1 MPSSA
6 SPLRQTTRRFLLPRE
21 QHAAALSWLEHGGRS
36 PLKARLASSVVL
48 VRDGFEGAETYLGY
62 RSGKSPLGT
71 IAFPGGSLDEADYGP
86 VGWFGPAPGKW
97 AENMGIDDHQV
108 ARAHVVAAIRELFE
122 ETGILLA
129 GQDEASLVEGGNSE
143 DWMRAR
149 QLVAEQE
156 SSFPE
161 LLDRWGLGLRTDL
174 LRPLSRWIS
183 PDFAHRRFDTRYF
196 AATQPV
202 NQQPV
207 LLDGKGVWGS
217 WVCAAKVIAE
227 RDSSSLGDT
236 ADQEDTRGR
245 TLSEVTAPA
254 VETMLEKISTA
265 RGCVAY
271 LSHKRQPH
279 TYQPQLVV
287 VDGVPMLE
295 VPTAVG
301 TEGGSVQRGR

>member
-1 MPSSA
+1 LQSSA
-6 SPLRQTTRRFLLPRE
+6 SPLRQTTRLFQLPRE
-21 QHAAALSWLEHGGRS
+21 QHAAARSWLEHGGRT
-36 PLKARLASSVVL
+36 PLKARLAASVVL
-48 VRDGFEGAETYLGY
+48 VRDGVDGTETYLGY

-71 IAFPGGSLDEADYGP
+71 IAFPGGSLDEADYENVP
-86 VGWFGPAPGKW
+86 WFGPAAGKW
-97 AENMGIDDHQV
+97 AGILGVEDHQQ
-108 ARAHVVAAIRELFE
+108 ARAFVSAAIRELFE

-143 DWMRAR
+143 EWMRAR
-149 QLVAEQE
+149 QLVSEQE

-161 LLDRWGLGLRTDL
+161 LLERWGLGLRTDL

-207 LLDGKGVWGS
+207 LLEGKGVWGS
-217 WVCAAKVIAE
+217 WVSAERVIAE
-227 RDSSSLGDT
+227 RQTSNLGDS

-245 TLSEVTAPA
+245 NLSEVTSPA
-254 VETMLEKISTA
+254 VETVLEKIATA

-271 LSHKRQPH
+271 LSHKRQMQ
-279 TYQPQLVV
+279 TYHPQLVV
-287 VDGVPMLE
+287 EDGLPMLL
-295 VPTAVG
+295 VSTAVG